1 MLDSLWTRVLAT
13 LGGKIPETA
22 IESWLRP
29 CRVTAMEG
37 DLIRIAA
44 PNKYSRDWLV
54 QHYTEAIQTA
64 ARDVLGGN
72 PVVSI
77 EIDRDP
83 ERAAAP
89 VREPMPVPL
98 SNGLS

>member
-1 MLDSLWTRVLAT
+1 MLDSFWARVLVT
-13 LGGKIPETA
+13 LEGKTPETA

-37 DLIRIAA
+37 DLIRVAA

-54 QHYTEAIQTA
+54 QHYTDSIQIA

-72 PVVSI
+72 PV
-77 EIDRDP
+77 
-83 ERAAAP
+83 A
-89 VREPMPVPL
+89 
-98 SNGLS
+98 N